1 MCQGESF
8 ESALAIGSAG
18 PVVMRV
24 FVKGNAGAF
33 FSDREKIVA
42 SLAEDLDVPL
52 LPTSWK
58 VWLCRKVVDV
68 LAELLEAAIL
78 SVYTKRREL
87 VEATA
92 DANLRLAEA
101 ERAAATAAQSSAAAE
116 AAAAAAAAAAETEVA
131 EVATPFDR
139 RVRVALVE
147 RLGERTPALLA
158 TGRAVELATA
168 AVELALSDYFDARQM
183 NASVEYLLDRHRLS
197 RRLQKMPPSALELF
211 LRKKEQ
217 IMGAL
222 LEMDADGDGDISLDE
237 FEQGLANLRLELSP
251 ADARAIFDVLDAD
264 GGGSLQPAELETLI
278 FGREL
283 KEAERAD
290 MREGANRE
298 QGHSETPPVATP
310 GKEKRSLG
318 RTARSKRTTVAP
330 CRATRPPHAPD
341 AHPIARRAAPWS
353 VWA

>member
-1 MCQGESF
+1 M
-8 ESALAIGSAG
+8 AH
-18 PVVMRV
+18 
-24 FVKGNAGAF
+24 
-33 FSDREKIVA
+33 
-42 SLAEDLDVPL
+42 LDPQ
-52 LPTSWK
+52 WK
-58 VWLCRKVVDV
+58 F
-68 LAELLEAAIL
+68 
-78 SVYTKRREL
+78 
-87 VEATA
+87 
-92 DANLRLAEA
+92 AEA
-101 ERAAATAAQSSAAAE
+101 SISREASAPIGQRRCIACAKRMSGLQGGVQQLSPEQQLQRQASAAKATDFMRSSPTKKNSHKPRQVKEEVSDERKPGVPSMADLGLKKKKRPTPLSAAAE
-116 AAAAAAAAAAETEVA
+116 AEVA

-298 QGHSETPPVATP
+298 QGHGETPPVATP